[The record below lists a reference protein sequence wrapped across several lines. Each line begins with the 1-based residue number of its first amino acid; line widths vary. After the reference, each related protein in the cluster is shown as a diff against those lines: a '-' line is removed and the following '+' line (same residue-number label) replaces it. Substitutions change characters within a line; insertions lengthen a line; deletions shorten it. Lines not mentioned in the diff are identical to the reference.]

1 MEQQKKRMMQN
12 GRSKTILAISGS
24 TRRPSTNETILKLAG
39 TMLPPGVELELYP
52 GIDLLPWF
60 NPDLDSEGAVPPEP
74 VRDLRARILRAD
86 GVLICTPEYV
96 FSLPGALK
104 NALEWTVSTTVFSEK
119 PVAYIVAS
127 ASGEKAFESL
137 GLILGTLVQHPLA
150 DDCKLLIRG
159 SRGKV
164 REGAFTDESALS
176 DLQALLEALLLK
188 MRQPASI
195 SGSTY

>member
-195 SGSTY
+195 S

>member
-1 MEQQKKRMMQN
+1 MMQN

-195 SGSTY
+195 S